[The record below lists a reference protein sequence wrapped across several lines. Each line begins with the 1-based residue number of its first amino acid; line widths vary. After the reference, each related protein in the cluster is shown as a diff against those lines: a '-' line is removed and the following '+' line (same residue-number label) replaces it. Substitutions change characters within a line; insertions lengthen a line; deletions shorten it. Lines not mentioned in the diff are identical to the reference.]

1 MGGGISRMANQELL
15 ATIRD
20 RYRESSKGEKPG
32 EKSRGRKAGGEK
44 PGEKSRGRKAEF

>member
-1 MGGGISRMANQELL
+1 MAKQESL

-20 RYRESSKGEKPG
+20 RYRESSKGKKSRGRKPG
-32 EKSRGRKAGGEK
+32 KKSRGRKAGGEK